1 MIIFIGS
8 EEHGFFL
15 NEIFNEEISYTG
27 TIELNDLTVHANS
40 TASSCIIIDVT
51 QWSET
56 SEVITKEI
64 CSVAMLTRS
73 KIIIYAVGFANNSIL
88 CNSLRICGI
97 HNIITAG
104 NLSDIKTEFMDF
116 YTNNDNKILES
127 SFVQNEPSDTKNSM
141 AITIAVAGSQNRI
154 GTTVQCFQI
163 AKYLTAKGFKAAYL
177 EFNKTNYLHQLKKL
191 FNLSED
197 DFSFEGINMYSA
209 KEVNRI
215 LQEYDYIVYDYG
227 SITDKSFNQYSF
239 LEKSKCII
247 VCGATPSEIDYST
260 AALGLFQNNDN
271 IIYLFNFVPKAD
283 ETDIAALMGNHQVL
297 FSPLIPDMFTVLL
310 DQQKLYDSI
319 IDQNTAPIVSKRE
332 KKGFFSFR
340 RNK

>member
-15 NEIFNEEISYTG
+15 NEISQEEVSYTG
-27 TIELNDLTVHANS
+27 TIELNQLTEHANS
-40 TASSCIIIDVT
+40 ITSSCIIIDIT
-51 QWSET
+51 QWAESSEL
-56 SEVITKEI
+56 ITKEI

-73 KIIIYAVGFANNSIL
+73 KIIIYAVGFATNSIL
-88 CNSLRICGI
+88 CNSLKVCGL

-104 NLSDIKTEFMDF
+104 NLSDIKAEFMDF
-116 YTNNDNKILES
+116 YTNNDNKIIENPL
-127 SFVQNEPSDTKNSM
+127 VQNTPSDTKNPM

-177 EFNKTNYLHQLKKL
+177 EFNKTNYLQQLKKL

-209 KEVNRI
+209 KDVNRI

-260 AALGLFQNNDN
+260 AALSLFQNNQN
-271 IIYLFNFVPKAD
+271 IIYLFNFVPQAD
-283 ETDIAALMGNHQVL
+283 ETDIAALMGNHQVV

-310 DQQKLYDSI
+310 DQQNLYENI
-319 IDQNTAPIVSKRE
+319 IDQNTAPTIPQRK
-332 KKGFFSFR
+332 KKGIFSLR